1 MQKQVKEQVKK
12 AIADKANN
20 NNDDDESGDLAAFNL
35 QGFSYEDMENLKIED
50 DEASC

>member
-12 AIADKANN
+12 AIASKASSD
-20 NNDDDESGDLAAFNL
+20 DDDESGDLAAFNL
-35 QGFSYEDMENLKIED
+35 QGFSYKDMENLKIED